1 MSPRRA
7 SIFPAIIVALGAT
20 AAAHAQ
26 GFDRAKVPAPAATP
40 KMPSP
45 EVHRRTLPN
54 GLELWTVERRDLPI
68 VNAVLT
74 VRAGAANDGEEA
86 GLAAVTAGL
95 LSQGSTTR
103 SAPDFARAV
112 EQLGIQL
119 NAGAS
124 IERTTVTLQTLTT
137 TADSAF
143 ALLGELVARP
153 AFDSAEVERDR
164 QLRLT
169 ALRAR
174 RDQPTIVATR
184 VFNAE
189 VYGEDAPYGHPADG
203 TPASLAA
210 MTREEIAGF
219 YQRYYRPANAVL
231 VVVGDVTPD
240 RAAALATASLG
251 GWEGKAA
258 VTDIAPPAPSP
269 RPATVYLVDKPNAAQ
284 SEIRIGGPGTARTSP
299 DFYALTVLNT
309 ILGGQFS
316 SRINLNIREKKGYTY
331 GARSSFTFLR
341 GPGPFMASG
350 GVVTAKTDS
359 SLVEFMRELVDIRG
373 SRPATKAEVDFATGS
388 IVRAY
393 PRRLETNAGVAGELA
408 DLAHFRL
415 PPSELVDYQQRIA
428 AVTPAEVDRVAKKY
442 LQPEHFVTVVVGDLA
457 TIRPSVEALKY
468 GTVRVVDA
476 EGNAVP

>member
-1 MSPRRA
+1 MTPRRA
-7 SIFPAIIVALGAT
+7 TLSLAAVLALGTT
-20 AAAHAQ
+20 AAARAQ
-26 GFDRAKVPAPAATP
+26 DFDRAKVPAPAATP
-40 KMPSP
+40 RMPSP
-45 EVHRRTLPN
+45 DVHRRTLPN
-54 GLELWTVERRDLPI
+54 GLELWTVERHDLPI
-68 VNAVLT
+68 VNAVLV
-74 VRAGAANDGEEA
+74 VRAGAANDGAEA

-95 LSQGSTTR
+95 LSQGSTSR

-124 IERTTVTLQTLTT
+124 IERTTVTLQTLTS

-153 AFDSAEVERDR
+153 TFDSAEVERDR

-174 RDQPTIVATR
+174 RDQPTVVATR

-189 VYGEDAPYGHPADG
+189 VYGENAPYGHPGDG

-210 MTREEIAGF
+210 MTRGEITSF
-219 YQRYYRPANAVL
+219 YQEYYRPANAVL

-240 RAAALATASLG
+240 RAEALATASLG
-251 GWEGKAA
+251 GWQGKAA
-258 VTDIAPPAPSP
+258 VKDPVPPVPSP
-269 RPATVYLVDKPNAAQ
+269 RPATVYLVDKPKAAQ
-284 SEIRIGGPGTARTSP
+284 SEIRIGSAGAARTSP
-299 DFYALTVLNT
+299 DFYALSVLNT

-316 SRINLNIREKKGYTY
+316 SRINLNIRENKGYTY

-341 GPGPFMASG
+341 GAGPFMASG

-373 SRPATKAEVDFATGS
+373 SRPATRAEVDFATGS

-408 DLAHFRL
+408 DLAYFRL
-415 PPSELVDYQQRIA
+415 TPAELVDYQQKIA
-428 AVTPAEVDRVAKKY
+428 AVTPSEVDRVAKKY
-442 LQPEHFVTVVVGDLA
+442 LQPEHFITVVVGDLA
-457 TIRPSVEALKY
+457 AIQPGVEALKF
-468 GTVRVVDA
+468 GTVRVVDS
-476 EGNAVP
+476 EGSATP

>member
-1 MSPRRA
+1 MIVRRIA
-7 SIFPAIIVALGAT
+7 GCLAAALTAGAIS
-20 AAAHAQ
+20 AAHAQ
-26 GFDRAKVPAPAATP
+26 DFDRAKVPAAGATP

-45 EVHRRTLPN
+45 EVRRRTLAN
-54 GLELWTVERRDLPI
+54 GLELWTVERHDLPI

-74 VRAGAANDGEEA
+74 VRAGAANDGTAA
-86 GLAAVTAGL
+86 GLASVTAGL

-119 NAGAS
+119 NAAAG
-124 IERTTVTLQTLTT
+124 IERTTVSLQTLTA

-153 AFDSAEVERDR
+153 AFDFAEIERDR

-174 RDQPTIVATR
+174 RDQPTVVATR

-189 VYGEDAPYGHPADG
+189 VYGESAPYGHPIDG

-210 MTREEIAGF
+210 LTRGDITRF
-219 YQRYYRPANAVL
+219 YGEYFRPGNAVL
-231 VVVGDVTPD
+231 VVVGDVTAD
-240 RAAALATASLG
+240 RAAALATAAFG
-251 GWEGKAA
+251 AWQGKAP
-258 VTDIAPPAPSP
+258 VKDPAPAAPAP
-269 RPATVYLVDKPNAAQ
+269 RPATVYLVDKPKAAQ
-284 SEIRIGGPGTARTSP
+284 SEIRIGSAGAARTSP
-299 DFYALTVLNT
+299 DFYALSVLNML
-309 ILGGQFS
+309 LGGQFS
-316 SRINLNIREKKGYTY
+316 SRINLNIRENKGYTY

-350 GVVTAKTDS
+350 GVVTTKTDS

-373 SRPATKAEVDFATGS
+373 SRPATQAEVEFAAGS

-408 DLAHFRL
+408 DLAYFGL
-415 PPSELVDYQQRIA
+415 PPSELVDYQKKIG
-428 AVTPAEVDRVAKKY
+428 AVTTADVDRVAKKY
-442 LQPEHFVTVVVGDLA
+442 LQPGEFVTVVVGDLA
-457 TIRPSVEALKY
+457 AIQSNIEALKL
-468 GTVRVVDA
+468 GTLQVVDP
-476 EGNAVP
+476 EGKPVR